1 MDKRERDTMK
11 KKNLQRKQRLLAVV
25 LSVMLFA
32 GLLPGSLSQVLAASD
47 EYEDCCIA
55 EVAGDEP
62 DGIYESETLK
72 ADQSLAFSEEM
83 VKLEYGATAYVQVA
97 NAVENKDAAD
107 GKGYGTGAVTYRL
120 TDNALGAQIDE
131 KSGILTFSDG
141 KTGSVTVTAK
151 KEADECYNECE
162 ASYTLV
168 ITYMQAP
175 DVTCRLQGPQNS
187 VNEDGTALPFSYH
200 GDSTAAWFTDTVTVQ
215 APDGYLISRT
225 NSLSSRNWSAS
236 ISCTE
241 ECHNEISYYLRNRKS
256 GGITDV
262 LTIYDL
268 KIDKGNPTDLQVEYL
283 TEEAPAAW
291 KDSVLY
297 GKDEIAVRLT
307 AKDSMSGLKEL
318 YYQYKSNVI
327 STSSQ
332 GKDWT
337 KVDLVSD
344 KVEKVDNEDGSI
356 SYVFRIPA
364 QFRGNVS
371 FKAVDQAN
379 RVTEYWDDRTVVAD
393 NRNPQAII
401 SYTAQ
406 GDSCLVAKVTKDTEE
421 SQERADV
428 PEEQV
433 DENTRFIYD
442 GAVTASVDMTE
453 ANFEAEDVVLTVWKD
468 GTEIWNGA
476 VAEAQKIAN
485 DCEISEWTVNKENDK
500 ESLAIQL
507 LTDGDYQ
514 IGISYKDRSDNKMH
528 YVSGEYEQKEGEAVY
543 QSNIITID
551 TTNPEVEVSYDNNT
565 VVNQHYYNAGR
576 VATIKVTDRNF
587 RPSETD
593 WKITAKDGD
602 AVIDPKTV
610 ENGNANVVDDTYSE
624 LKNWSD
630 WTQDPQ
636 DPSVWYAKV
645 PFEQDAFYNISFA
658 CRDLAGHALKADYA
672 DAFVVDTTKAPLE
685 KMKIS
690 YSEELHTWQ
699 KVVQAI
705 TFGYFSYKDQVTVT
719 LTSEDE
725 MSGIDYI
732 TWTYKRENGASTT
745 KNVSERTEIITRDQI
760 TYSKRGKQAVAGFT
774 LKATDAEQF
783 RGAVSFTATDMAGNT
798 SEIKADAQR
807 INIVDNIS
815 PERTVSYS
823 PAKQVVDA
831 ATGLQKTSYQYEQE
845 GTDSVLY
852 YDGDVTVTFR
862 IEEANFYA
870 EDVIIAVN
878 GEKRVPDRWIQNG
891 DVWTGTMTLS
901 GDGDYYV
908 TMDDTD
914 RSDNKMHSYQSEKIV
929 IDTTAPVIHVTYGN
943 QDVKRTEGS
952 RLYFDRT
959 QTATIQI
966 TEHNFRADDVAAEV
980 TAVDVIGRNVAVA
993 DYAAYL
999 SNRGNWKKDGDVYTA
1014 TITYPVDANYTF
1026 DISYHDLALNE
1037 AADYIS
1043 DLFTVDQTVPDNL
1056 SISYSEGVQQQR
1068 VGVTPFRYYNQMMTV
1083 TIAGED
1089 ATSGIEHFVYN
1100 YRNASSVSG
1109 VNAQLLEAAIEKAEV
1124 IQNGRLFTAR
1134 FTIPKYVLQGRN
1146 QFNGTVDFE
1155 AYDYSDNKSG
1165 LNDSERIVVDNLVPT
1180 VSVTYND
1187 PVWEVNGIAYYA
1199 GDIDATVEIHE
1210 ANFYAEDVQ
1219 ISVEKDGQSGY
1230 GINANWTENS
1240 ADVHTG
1246 TFRLSEDGDY
1256 LLTVNYTDRS
1266 GNRME
1271 SYTSRQLTID
1281 TQHPGIYVSGLQAD
1295 SANKEE
1301 PYGFTLT
1308 VSDSA
1313 DNLLAGDIVPV
1324 LTAVT
1329 CDEGGNYTT
1338 QEVELPAPEMT
1349 ENQQSYQIQVENLE
1363 ADGIYTLSCK
1373 VKDMA
1378 DQEYD
1383 RMTLEDGQEYETVT
1397 FSVNRNGST
1406 FRVDEDT
1413 ADLLNQYYVY
1423 QVPQD
1428 VVIEEINT
1436 DPIEYYAVK
1445 MNGKVLIEGTDYTT
1459 SVTSAD
1465 GTWSVRTY
1473 SVKKELFAEE
1483 GDYHLVVESVDKTDT
1498 AAYSD
1503 VKNLKLA
1510 FVVDQTAPVVVFSGL
1525 ESGGRY
1531 EAQEQTVTA
1540 VPTDDGGKL
1549 KTFQAVV
1556 MDKKGEQKETLI
1568 TLEGDEL
1575 ETYLAEHDGRISFEI
1590 PEGLEQQVTVSCS
1603 DHAVK
1608 EDGSTNTYNQTFDN
1622 VTVSTSKMI
1631 IFFANKPLFY
1641 GVILVCCA
1649 AAAGVIGFVIWK
1661 KKEKVKKEEA

>member
-1 MDKRERDTMK
+1 M
-11 KKNLQRKQRLLAVV
+11 
-25 LSVMLFA
+25 
-32 GLLPGSLSQVLAASD
+32 
-47 EYEDCCIA
+47 
-55 EVAGDEP
+55 
-62 DGIYESETLK
+62 
-72 ADQSLAFSEEM
+72 
-83 VKLEYGATAYVQVA
+83 
-97 NAVENKDAAD
+97 
-107 GKGYGTGAVTYRL
+107 
-120 TDNALGAQIDE
+120 
-131 KSGILTFSDG
+131 
-141 KTGSVTVTAK
+141 
-151 KEADECYNECE
+151 
-162 ASYTLV
+162 
-168 ITYMQAP
+168 
-175 DVTCRLQGPQNS
+175 
-187 VNEDGTALPFSYH
+187 
-200 GDSTAAWFTDTVTVQ
+200 
-215 APDGYLISRT
+215 
-225 NSLSSRNWSAS
+225 
-236 ISCTE
+236 
-241 ECHNEISYYLRNRKS
+241 
-256 GGITDV
+256 
-262 LTIYDL
+262 
-268 KIDKGNPTDLQVEYL
+268 
-283 TEEAPAAW
+283 
-291 KDSVLY
+291 
-297 GKDEIAVRLT
+297 
-307 AKDSMSGLKEL
+307 
-318 YYQYKSNVI
+318 
-327 STSSQ
+327 
-332 GKDWT
+332 
-337 KVDLVSD
+337 
-344 KVEKVDNEDGSI
+344 
-356 SYVFRIPA
+356 
-364 QFRGNVS
+364 
-371 FKAVDQAN
+371 
-379 RVTEYWDDRTVVAD
+379 
-393 NRNPQAII
+393 
-401 SYTAQ
+401 
-406 GDSCLVAKVTKDTEE
+406 
-421 SQERADV
+421 
-428 PEEQV
+428 
-433 DENTRFIYD
+433 
-442 GAVTASVDMTE
+442 
-453 ANFEAEDVVLTVWKD
+453 
-468 GTEIWNGA
+468 
-476 VAEAQKIAN
+476 
-485 DCEISEWTVNKENDK
+485 
-500 ESLAIQL
+500 
-507 LTDGDYQ
+507 
-514 IGISYKDRSDNKMH
+514 
-528 YVSGEYEQKEGEAVY
+528 
-543 QSNIITID
+543 
-551 TTNPEVEVSYDNNT
+551 
-565 VVNQHYYNAGR
+565 
-576 VATIKVTDRNF
+576 
-587 RPSETD
+587 
-593 WKITAKDGD
+593 
-602 AVIDPKTV
+602 
-610 ENGNANVVDDTYSE
+610 
-624 LKNWSD
+624 
-630 WTQDPQ
+630 
-636 DPSVWYAKV
+636 
-645 PFEQDAFYNISFA
+645 
-658 CRDLAGHALKADYA
+658 
-672 DAFVVDTTKAPLE
+672 
-685 KMKIS
+685 
-690 YSEELHTWQ
+690 
-699 KVVQAI
+699 
-705 TFGYFSYKDQVTVT
+705 
-719 LTSEDE
+719 
-725 MSGIDYI
+725 
-732 TWTYKRENGASTT
+732 
-745 KNVSERTEIITRDQI
+745 
-760 TYSKRGKQAVAGFT
+760 
-774 LKATDAEQF
+774 
-783 RGAVSFTATDMAGNT
+783 
-798 SEIKADAQR
+798 
-807 INIVDNIS
+807 
-815 PERTVSYS
+815 
-823 PAKQVVDA
+823 
-831 ATGLQKTSYQYEQE
+831 
-845 GTDSVLY
+845 
-852 YDGDVTVTFR
+852 
-862 IEEANFYA
+862 
-870 EDVIIAVN
+870 
-878 GEKRVPDRWIQNG
+878 
-891 DVWTGTMTLS
+891 
-901 GDGDYYV
+901 
-908 TMDDTD
+908 
-914 RSDNKMHSYQSEKIV
+914 
-929 IDTTAPVIHVTYGN
+929 
-943 QDVKRTEGS
+943 
-952 RLYFDRT
+952 
-959 QTATIQI
+959 
-966 TEHNFRADDVAAEV
+966 
-980 TAVDVIGRNVAVA
+980 A

-1037 AADYIS
+1037 VADYIS

-1100 YRNASSVSG
+1100 YRNASGVSA

-1134 FTIPKYVLQGRN
+1134 FTIPEYVLQGRN

-1187 PVWEVNGIAYYA
+1187 PVREVNGIAYYA

-1219 ISVEKDGQSGY
+1219 ISVAKDGQSGY

-1240 ADVHTG
+1240 ADVHTR

-1271 SYTSRQLTID
+1271 SYTSGQLTID

-1329 CDEGGNYTT
+1329 CDESGNYTT

-1373 VKDMA
+1373 AKDMA

-1383 RMTLEDGQEYETVT
+1383 RMTLEDEQEYETVT

-1413 ADLLNQYYVY
+1413 ADLLDQYYVY

-1436 DPIEYYAVK
+1436 DPIEHYAVK
-1445 MNGKVLIEGTDYTT
+1445 MNGKVLTEGTDYTT

-1556 MDKKGEQKETLI
+1556 TDKKGEQKETLI

-1608 EDGSTNTYNQTFDN
+1608 EDGSTNTYDQTFDN

-1661 KKEKVKKEEA
+1661 KKKKVKKEEA

>member
-1 MDKRERDTMK
+1 M
-11 KKNLQRKQRLLAVV
+11 
-25 LSVMLFA
+25 
-32 GLLPGSLSQVLAASD
+32 
-47 EYEDCCIA
+47 
-55 EVAGDEP
+55 
-62 DGIYESETLK
+62 
-72 ADQSLAFSEEM
+72 
-83 VKLEYGATAYVQVA
+83 
-97 NAVENKDAAD
+97 
-107 GKGYGTGAVTYRL
+107 
-120 TDNALGAQIDE
+120 
-131 KSGILTFSDG
+131 
-141 KTGSVTVTAK
+141 
-151 KEADECYNECE
+151 
-162 ASYTLV
+162 
-168 ITYMQAP
+168 
-175 DVTCRLQGPQNS
+175 
-187 VNEDGTALPFSYH
+187 
-200 GDSTAAWFTDTVTVQ
+200 
-215 APDGYLISRT
+215 
-225 NSLSSRNWSAS
+225 
-236 ISCTE
+236 
-241 ECHNEISYYLRNRKS
+241 
-256 GGITDV
+256 
-262 LTIYDL
+262 TI
-268 KIDKGNPTDLQVEYL
+268 
-283 TEEAPAAW
+283 
-291 KDSVLY
+291 
-297 GKDEIAVRLT
+297 
-307 AKDSMSGLKEL
+307 
-318 YYQYKSNVI
+318 
-327 STSSQ
+327 
-332 GKDWT
+332 
-337 KVDLVSD
+337 
-344 KVEKVDNEDGSI
+344 
-356 SYVFRIPA
+356 
-364 QFRGNVS
+364 
-371 FKAVDQAN
+371 
-379 RVTEYWDDRTVVAD
+379 
-393 NRNPQAII
+393 
-401 SYTAQ
+401 
-406 GDSCLVAKVTKDTEE
+406 
-421 SQERADV
+421 
-428 PEEQV
+428 
-433 DENTRFIYD
+433 
-442 GAVTASVDMTE
+442 
-453 ANFEAEDVVLTVWKD
+453 
-468 GTEIWNGA
+468 
-476 VAEAQKIAN
+476 
-485 DCEISEWTVNKENDK
+485 
-500 ESLAIQL
+500 
-507 LTDGDYQ
+507 
-514 IGISYKDRSDNKMH
+514 
-528 YVSGEYEQKEGEAVY
+528 
-543 QSNIITID
+543 
-551 TTNPEVEVSYDNNT
+551 
-565 VVNQHYYNAGR
+565 
-576 VATIKVTDRNF
+576 
-587 RPSETD
+587 
-593 WKITAKDGD
+593 
-602 AVIDPKTV
+602 
-610 ENGNANVVDDTYSE
+610 
-624 LKNWSD
+624 
-630 WTQDPQ
+630 
-636 DPSVWYAKV
+636 
-645 PFEQDAFYNISFA
+645 
-658 CRDLAGHALKADYA
+658 
-672 DAFVVDTTKAPLE
+672 
-685 KMKIS
+685 
-690 YSEELHTWQ
+690 
-699 KVVQAI
+699 
-705 TFGYFSYKDQVTVT
+705 
-719 LTSEDE
+719 
-725 MSGIDYI
+725 
-732 TWTYKRENGASTT
+732 
-745 KNVSERTEIITRDQI
+745 
-760 TYSKRGKQAVAGFT
+760 
-774 LKATDAEQF
+774 
-783 RGAVSFTATDMAGNT
+783 
-798 SEIKADAQR
+798 
-807 INIVDNIS
+807 
-815 PERTVSYS
+815 
-823 PAKQVVDA
+823 
-831 ATGLQKTSYQYEQE
+831 
-845 GTDSVLY
+845 
-852 YDGDVTVTFR
+852 
-862 IEEANFYA
+862 
-870 EDVIIAVN
+870 
-878 GEKRVPDRWIQNG
+878 
-891 DVWTGTMTLS
+891 
-901 GDGDYYV
+901 
-908 TMDDTD
+908 DDTD

-929 IDTTAPVIHVTYGN
+929 IDTTTPVIHVTYGN

-980 TAVDVIGRNVAVA
+980 TAVDVTGRNVAVA

-999 SNRGNWKKDGDVYTA
+999 SSRGNWKKDGDVYTA
-1014 TITYPVDANYTF
+1014 TITYPVDANYIF

-1037 AADYIS
+1037 AADYTP

-1068 VGVTPFRYYNQMMTV
+1068 VGVTLFRYYNQMMTV

-1100 YRNASSVSG
+1100 YRNASSVSA

-1187 PVWEVNGIAYYA
+1187 PVREVNGIAYYA

-1246 TFRLSEDGDY
+1246 TFRLSEDGNY

-1271 SYTSRQLTID
+1271 SYTSGQLTID

-1329 CDEGGNYTT
+1329 CDESGNYTT
-1338 QEVELPAPEMT
+1338 QEVELPDPEMT

-1373 VKDMA
+1373 AKDMA

-1413 ADLLNQYYVY
+1413 ADLLDQYYVY

-1436 DPIEYYAVK
+1436 DPIEHFAVK
-1445 MNGKVLIEGTDYTT
+1445 MNGKVLTEGSDYTT

-1473 SVKKELFAEE
+1473 SVKKELFVEE
-1483 GDYHLVVESVDKTDT
+1483 GEYHLVVESVDKTDT

-1556 MDKKGEQKETLI
+1556 TDKKGEQKETLI

-1590 PEGLEQQVTVSCS
+1590 PEGLEQQVTVSYS

-1661 KKEKVKKEEA
+1661 KKKKVKKEEA

>member
-1 MDKRERDTMK
+1 M
-11 KKNLQRKQRLLAVV
+11 
-25 LSVMLFA
+25 
-32 GLLPGSLSQVLAASD
+32 
-47 EYEDCCIA
+47 
-55 EVAGDEP
+55 
-62 DGIYESETLK
+62 
-72 ADQSLAFSEEM
+72 
-83 VKLEYGATAYVQVA
+83 
-97 NAVENKDAAD
+97 
-107 GKGYGTGAVTYRL
+107 
-120 TDNALGAQIDE
+120 
-131 KSGILTFSDG
+131 
-141 KTGSVTVTAK
+141 
-151 KEADECYNECE
+151 
-162 ASYTLV
+162 
-168 ITYMQAP
+168 
-175 DVTCRLQGPQNS
+175 
-187 VNEDGTALPFSYH
+187 
-200 GDSTAAWFTDTVTVQ
+200 
-215 APDGYLISRT
+215 
-225 NSLSSRNWSAS
+225 
-236 ISCTE
+236 
-241 ECHNEISYYLRNRKS
+241 
-256 GGITDV
+256 
-262 LTIYDL
+262 
-268 KIDKGNPTDLQVEYL
+268 
-283 TEEAPAAW
+283 
-291 KDSVLY
+291 
-297 GKDEIAVRLT
+297 
-307 AKDSMSGLKEL
+307 
-318 YYQYKSNVI
+318 
-327 STSSQ
+327 
-332 GKDWT
+332 
-337 KVDLVSD
+337 
-344 KVEKVDNEDGSI
+344 
-356 SYVFRIPA
+356 
-364 QFRGNVS
+364 
-371 FKAVDQAN
+371 
-379 RVTEYWDDRTVVAD
+379 
-393 NRNPQAII
+393 
-401 SYTAQ
+401 
-406 GDSCLVAKVTKDTEE
+406 
-421 SQERADV
+421 
-428 PEEQV
+428 
-433 DENTRFIYD
+433 
-442 GAVTASVDMTE
+442 
-453 ANFEAEDVVLTVWKD
+453 
-468 GTEIWNGA
+468 
-476 VAEAQKIAN
+476 
-485 DCEISEWTVNKENDK
+485 
-500 ESLAIQL
+500 
-507 LTDGDYQ
+507 
-514 IGISYKDRSDNKMH
+514 
-528 YVSGEYEQKEGEAVY
+528 
-543 QSNIITID
+543 
-551 TTNPEVEVSYDNNT
+551 
-565 VVNQHYYNAGR
+565 
-576 VATIKVTDRNF
+576 
-587 RPSETD
+587 
-593 WKITAKDGD
+593 
-602 AVIDPKTV
+602 
-610 ENGNANVVDDTYSE
+610 
-624 LKNWSD
+624 
-630 WTQDPQ
+630 
-636 DPSVWYAKV
+636 
-645 PFEQDAFYNISFA
+645 
-658 CRDLAGHALKADYA
+658 
-672 DAFVVDTTKAPLE
+672 
-685 KMKIS
+685 
-690 YSEELHTWQ
+690 
-699 KVVQAI
+699 
-705 TFGYFSYKDQVTVT
+705 
-719 LTSEDE
+719 
-725 MSGIDYI
+725 
-732 TWTYKRENGASTT
+732 
-745 KNVSERTEIITRDQI
+745 
-760 TYSKRGKQAVAGFT
+760 
-774 LKATDAEQF
+774 
-783 RGAVSFTATDMAGNT
+783 
-798 SEIKADAQR
+798 
-807 INIVDNIS
+807 
-815 PERTVSYS
+815 
-823 PAKQVVDA
+823 
-831 ATGLQKTSYQYEQE
+831 
-845 GTDSVLY
+845 
-852 YDGDVTVTFR
+852 
-862 IEEANFYA
+862 
-870 EDVIIAVN
+870 
-878 GEKRVPDRWIQNG
+878 
-891 DVWTGTMTLS
+891 
-901 GDGDYYV
+901 
-908 TMDDTD
+908 
-914 RSDNKMHSYQSEKIV
+914 
-929 IDTTAPVIHVTYGN
+929 
-943 QDVKRTEGS
+943 
-952 RLYFDRT
+952 
-959 QTATIQI
+959 
-966 TEHNFRADDVAAEV
+966 
-980 TAVDVIGRNVAVA
+980 TAVDVTGRNVAVA

-1037 AADYIS
+1037 VADYIS

-1100 YRNASSVSG
+1100 YRNASGVSA

-1134 FTIPKYVLQGRN
+1134 FTIPEYVLQGRN

-1187 PVWEVNGIAYYA
+1187 PAREVNGIAYYA

-1219 ISVEKDGQSGY
+1219 ISVAKDGQSGY

-1240 ADVHTG
+1240 ADVHTR

-1271 SYTSRQLTID
+1271 SYTSGQLTID

-1329 CDEGGNYTT
+1329 CDESGNYTT

-1373 VKDMA
+1373 AKDMA

-1383 RMTLEDGQEYETVT
+1383 RMTLEDEQEYETVT

-1413 ADLLNQYYVY
+1413 ADLLDQYYVY

-1436 DPIEYYAVK
+1436 DPIEHYAVK
-1445 MNGKVLIEGTDYTT
+1445 MNGKVLTEGTDYTT

-1556 MDKKGEQKETLI
+1556 TDKKGEQKETLI

-1608 EDGSTNTYNQTFDN
+1608 EDGSTNTYDQTFDN

-1661 KKEKVKKEEA
+1661 KKKKVKKEEA

>member
-1 MDKRERDTMK
+1 
-11 KKNLQRKQRLLAVV
+11 
-25 LSVMLFA
+25 
-32 GLLPGSLSQVLAASD
+32 
-47 EYEDCCIA
+47 
-55 EVAGDEP
+55 
-62 DGIYESETLK
+62 
-72 ADQSLAFSEEM
+72 
-83 VKLEYGATAYVQVA
+83 
-97 NAVENKDAAD
+97 
-107 GKGYGTGAVTYRL
+107 
-120 TDNALGAQIDE
+120 
-131 KSGILTFSDG
+131 
-141 KTGSVTVTAK
+141 
-151 KEADECYNECE
+151 
-162 ASYTLV
+162 
-168 ITYMQAP
+168 
-175 DVTCRLQGPQNS
+175 
-187 VNEDGTALPFSYH
+187 
-200 GDSTAAWFTDTVTVQ
+200 
-215 APDGYLISRT
+215 
-225 NSLSSRNWSAS
+225 
-236 ISCTE
+236 
-241 ECHNEISYYLRNRKS
+241 
-256 GGITDV
+256 
-262 LTIYDL
+262 
-268 KIDKGNPTDLQVEYL
+268 
-283 TEEAPAAW
+283 
-291 KDSVLY
+291 
-297 GKDEIAVRLT
+297 
-307 AKDSMSGLKEL
+307 
-318 YYQYKSNVI
+318 
-327 STSSQ
+327 
-332 GKDWT
+332 
-337 KVDLVSD
+337 
-344 KVEKVDNEDGSI
+344 
-356 SYVFRIPA
+356 
-364 QFRGNVS
+364 
-371 FKAVDQAN
+371 
-379 RVTEYWDDRTVVAD
+379 
-393 NRNPQAII
+393 
-401 SYTAQ
+401 
-406 GDSCLVAKVTKDTEE
+406 
-421 SQERADV
+421 
-428 PEEQV
+428 
-433 DENTRFIYD
+433 
-442 GAVTASVDMTE
+442 
-453 ANFEAEDVVLTVWKD
+453 
-468 GTEIWNGA
+468 
-476 VAEAQKIAN
+476 
-485 DCEISEWTVNKENDK
+485 
-500 ESLAIQL
+500 
-507 LTDGDYQ
+507 
-514 IGISYKDRSDNKMH
+514 
-528 YVSGEYEQKEGEAVY
+528 
-543 QSNIITID
+543 
-551 TTNPEVEVSYDNNT
+551 
-565 VVNQHYYNAGR
+565 
-576 VATIKVTDRNF
+576 
-587 RPSETD
+587 
-593 WKITAKDGD
+593 
-602 AVIDPKTV
+602 
-610 ENGNANVVDDTYSE
+610 
-624 LKNWSD
+624 
-630 WTQDPQ
+630 
-636 DPSVWYAKV
+636 
-645 PFEQDAFYNISFA
+645 
-658 CRDLAGHALKADYA
+658 
-672 DAFVVDTTKAPLE
+672 
-685 KMKIS
+685 
-690 YSEELHTWQ
+690 
-699 KVVQAI
+699 
-705 TFGYFSYKDQVTVT
+705 
-719 LTSEDE
+719 
-725 MSGIDYI
+725 
-732 TWTYKRENGASTT
+732 
-745 KNVSERTEIITRDQI
+745 
-760 TYSKRGKQAVAGFT
+760 
-774 LKATDAEQF
+774 
-783 RGAVSFTATDMAGNT
+783 MAGNT

-878 GEKRVPDRWIQNG
+878 GEKRVPDQWIQNG

-929 IDTTAPVIHVTYGN
+929 IDTTTPVIHVTYGN

-980 TAVDVIGRNVAVA
+980 TAVDVTGRNVAVA

-999 SNRGNWKKDGDVYTA
+999 SSRGNWKKDGDVYTA
-1014 TITYPVDANYTF
+1014 TITYPVDANYIF

-1037 AADYIS
+1037 AADYTP

-1100 YRNASSVSG
+1100 YRNASGVSA

-1187 PVWEVNGIAYYA
+1187 PVREVNGIAYYA

-1219 ISVEKDGQSGY
+1219 ISVAKDGQSGY

-1271 SYTSRQLTID
+1271 SYTSGQLTID

-1329 CDEGGNYTT
+1329 CDESGNYTT

-1373 VKDMA
+1373 AKDMA

-1413 ADLLNQYYVY
+1413 ADLLDQYYVY

-1436 DPIEYYAVK
+1436 DPIEHFAVK
-1445 MNGKVLIEGTDYTT
+1445 MNGKVLTEGSDYTT

-1483 GDYHLVVESVDKTDT
+1483 GEYHLVVESVDKTDT

-1556 MDKKGEQKETLI
+1556 TDKKGEQKETLI

-1641 GVILVCCA
+1641 GVILACCA

-1661 KKEKVKKEEA
+1661 KKKKEEA